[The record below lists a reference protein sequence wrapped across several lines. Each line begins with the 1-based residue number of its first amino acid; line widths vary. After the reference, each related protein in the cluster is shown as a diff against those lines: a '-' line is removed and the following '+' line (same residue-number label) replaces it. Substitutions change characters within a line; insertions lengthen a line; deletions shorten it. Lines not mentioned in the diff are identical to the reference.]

1 MQDFRLS
8 DEALTRVNEL
18 LKVYEGC
25 RNYHNFSVGK
35 ESYETNSKRV
45 IYNAQCEEKLIV
57 IDNVEFAVI
66 RIKGG
71 SFLMHQIR
79 RMIGLF
85 LAVIRGVT
93 DASIFDRAFS
103 DQDVRIP
110 TAPGLGLVL
119 NDIHYDRFNSG
130 HPAQGEYEQFTWTE
144 FDEAID
150 EFQQAIIDPQIF
162 RTEIE
167 NQVMFDWVEALLAW
181 PFDDGQGKSEIADD
195 EDSEK
200 FDEETN
206 KAKYMCRNKITKKT

>member
-8 DEALTRVNEL
+8 AEALTRVNDL

-35 ESYETNSKRV
+35 ESYETNSNRV
-45 IYNAQCEEKLIV
+45 IYSCQCEEPFLRYG
-57 IDNVEFAVI
+57 VEFAVI
-66 RIKGG
+66 RIKGA
-71 SFLMHQIR
+71 SFVMHQIR

-85 LAVIRGVT
+85 LAVIRDVT

-119 NDIHYDRFNSG
+119 HDVHYHRFNKG
-130 HPAQGEYEQFTWTE
+130 HPVKGECEQFTWTE

-150 EFQQAIIDPQIF
+150 DFRQSIIDPPIF

-167 NQVMFDWVEALLAW
+167 NQVMFDWVESLLALD
-181 PFDDGQGKSEIADD
+181 FNDGQIKSENNEN

-200 FDEETN
+200 FDAEIDSR
-206 KAKYMCRNKITKKT
+206 AKYL